1 MSKTNTNNLIKELVE
16 QNKQLIEKNNNL
28 IEQNN
33 QLHNVISKLSVDIK
47 LIKLRLKIDD
57 EKELDNS
64 KTHFVK
70 YGEFKL
76 DEDFSKKMLEKASID
91 GDFKMFKQYY
101 ITESKQLPFKKINQT
116 KIKYWDGTKWVYD
129 VGFTNLKKIIVSNI
143 RKAYTKVNVLRFYEN
158 DLGQLEK
165 NQEHIGQLGDD
176 NLDSRYIKSLIK
188 RIKTEIEIIQ
198 LNS

>member
-1 MSKTNTNNLIKELVE
+1 MSKSDKNKVIKELIE
-16 QNKQLIEKNNNL
+16 QNKQLH
-28 IEQNN
+28 Q
-33 QLHNVISKLSVDIK
+33 VISKLSIDIK

-57 EKELDNS
+57 EKELDNNE
-64 KTHFVK
+64 TNFVK
-70 YGEFKL
+70 YGQFKI

-91 GDFKMFKQYY
+91 GDFKMFKKYY
-101 ITESKQLPFKKINQT
+101 ITDTKQLPFKKINQT
-116 KIKYWDGTKWVYD
+116 KIKYWDGTKWIYD

-158 DLGQLEK
+158 DLEQLEK
-165 NQEHIGQLGDD
+165 NQQHISELSDD